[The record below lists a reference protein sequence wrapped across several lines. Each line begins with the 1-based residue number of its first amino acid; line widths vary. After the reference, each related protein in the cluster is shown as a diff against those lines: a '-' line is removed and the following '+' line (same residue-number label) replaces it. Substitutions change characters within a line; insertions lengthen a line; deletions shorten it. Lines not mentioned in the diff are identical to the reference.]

1 MSCKGLNEQG
11 RACDGCRDCNPDV
24 GDAAVGLG
32 LLFVSAAIV
41 LVLLLLVFTAMG
53 L

>member
-1 MSCKGLNEQG
+1 MSCNGLNEQG
-11 RACDGCRDCNPDV
+11 RACDGCRACTPDV
-24 GDAAVGLG
+24 GGAATGLG
-32 LLFVSAAIV
+32 LLLVSAAIV

>member
-1 MSCKGLNEQG
+1 MSCKGLNNQG
-11 RACDGCRDCNPDV
+11 RDCEGCRDCNPDV

-32 LLFVSAAIV
+32 LLLVSAAIV
-41 LVLLLLVFTAMG
+41 LVLLMLVFTAVG